1 VDKEIT
7 TPEYSG
13 PERRGNPWHLK
24 REISVGH
31 LLTTISML
39 LAAFWFFAGL
49 DKRVAVLEQR
59 SDVAGIE
66 MQRRMD
72 GVESKIDDIY
82 RLLINSESIRR

>member
-1 VDKEIT
+1 MDKEIT

-49 DKRVAVLEQR
+49 DKRVTVLEQVSGSR
-59 SDVAGIE
+59 SIE
-66 MQRRMD
+66 IQRRLTGM
-72 GVESKIDDIY
+72 ESKIDEVY
-82 RLLINSESIRR
+82 RLLLNSESIKR